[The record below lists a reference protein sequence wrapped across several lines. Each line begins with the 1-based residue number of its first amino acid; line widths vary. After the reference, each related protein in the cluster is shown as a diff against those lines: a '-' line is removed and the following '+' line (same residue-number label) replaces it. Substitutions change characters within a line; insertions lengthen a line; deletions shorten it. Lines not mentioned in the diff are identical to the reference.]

1 MKQQEYCYIII
12 DLKKRNLIT
21 FCIDKSILKETLS
34 YSIPLMP
41 HNLSAQI
48 ANLTSRIFINTNY
61 SLSMVGLYSV
71 STQFSVIID
80 IIQSSTNQAFTPWFF
95 GIMNNGTK
103 DNKKEIVNL
112 SNFLLTIYSLLYMI
126 IGLFSQDVII
136 LMTSKDYI
144 LAWTSVP
151 ILVIAYS
158 IKSIYYFYVNIL
170 FYYKQASRTLFLA
183 TITGSTFDIFLA
195 YILVPLFG
203 IYGAAI
209 SFLIAKIIIVIIVI
223 ILSKRYDDIGYRA
236 VNMLKIIIPSLLF
249 MGVGL
254 YFSYTKYMSVFSI
267 TNFCYKIVLFI
278 IYLIYLYFTNKK
290 AIVEI
295 INSGILKS
303 LFDFKKLNK
312 FERNYMND

>member
-1 MKQQEYCYIII
+1 M
-12 DLKKRNLIT
+12 
-21 FCIDKSILKETLS
+21 
-34 YSIPLMP
+34 
-41 HNLSAQI
+41 
-48 ANLTSRIFINTNY
+48 
-61 SLSMVGLYSV
+61 
-71 STQFSVIID
+71 
-80 IIQSSTNQAFTPWFF
+80 
-95 GIMNNGTK
+95 
-103 DNKKEIVNL
+103 
-112 SNFLLTIYSLLYMI
+112 
-126 IGLFSQDVII
+126 
-136 LMTSKDYI
+136 
-144 LAWTSVP
+144 
-151 ILVIAYS
+151 
-158 IKSIYYFYVNIL
+158 

-303 LFDFKKLNK
+303 LFDLIKDPPISNEYLLSKHIAMLKKGESIEQPIYSYLTCTRQRETIHVEPK
-312 FERNYMND
+312 EVIIIEGIMALSDRRLRNLMDLKVSQSPVT